1 MDQGADDFQRS
12 IKETRQD
19 IEETRAS
26 MTEKLELLEERVRG
40 TVESATSTVEDIM
53 ESVKGTVGETVE
65 VVKETVTDAKST
77 VEDIVENVKDTMDS
91 TVTTVKQSFDVRY
104 QTEQRP
110 WLMFGGA
117 VLVGYL
123 VGGGLA
129 RKSTPESSARA
140 NARMSLSEDPMSSA
154 WYNSAAMSAGSDTKE
169 LPPQYSQ
176 LPQPAA
182 RSGARSQFKEEFDI
196 LKGALIAVVMHS
208 VREMV
213 KENLPSVASQF
224 GYAIDSATK
233 KLGARPIAE
242 TPPHSQPKDRT
253 ATQAHVSEPGVRPAL

>member
-1 MDQGADDFQRS
+1 MDQRTDDLQQS
-12 IKETRQD
+12 IKETRLD

-26 MTEKLELLEERVRG
+26 MTEKLELLEERVRD

-77 VEDIVENVKDTMDS
+77 VEDIVENVKDTMND

-117 VLVGYL
+117 VLAGYL
-123 VGGGLA
+123 VGGGLT
-129 RKSTPESSARA
+129 RRSTSGSYSRA
-140 NARMSLSEDPMSSA
+140 HAGMSLSEDPMSSA
-154 WYNSAAMSAGSDTKE
+154 WYNSAAMSAGSAKE
-169 LPPQYSQ
+169 EPQPQYFQPPQ
-176 LPQPAA
+176 PGV
-182 RSGARSQFKEEFDI
+182 RSRVLSQFKDEFDI
-196 LKGALIAVVMHS
+196 LKGALIGVVMHS
-208 VREMV
+208 VRELV

-224 GYAIDSATK
+224 ERAIDGATK
-233 KLGARPIAE
+233 KLGAQPLTE
-242 TPPHSQPKDRT
+242 TQPYSQPKDGP
-253 ATQAHVSEPGVRPAL
+253 ATQPHVSEPALRPVL